1 MRGFGGCC
9 FKSTVA
15 GGLGWLW
22 IDVGGRLRWLWV
34 IVCSGFFELRF
45 SVVMDLLWGGCGSDA
60 VVVVLLWIF
69 FWVFSIWVLL
79 LWVWLG
85 FGMGFSWVVSW
96 LWQWLCQNH
105 NQNLV

>member
-69 FWVFSIWVLL
+69 F
-79 LWVWLG
+79 LG
-85 FGMGFSWVVSW
+85 FFDLGFVAVGLARFWYGF
-96 LWQWLCQNH
+96 LLGC
-105 NQNLV
+105 